1 MIYPPGALVVTFAA
15 RNYTENRNMSV
26 MNPPVPQEL
35 NLGGNDS
42 FPGLT
47 YAGFDT
53 LYFQNGSGARTWG
66 YG

>member
-1 MIYPPGALVVTFAA
+1 
-15 RNYTENRNMSV
+15 MSV

-47 YAGFDT
+47 YAGFNT
-53 LYFQNGSGARTWG
+53 LYFQNGSGARTWEHG
-66 YG
+66 